1 MDFIFNETR
10 REVNTMAMKEGIF
23 LHNTHHVQTDSF
35 GAYSEQSPVVGFT
48 NYGDEGKLYYS
59 FDELEDLLK
68 NGFIDDNI
76 TRNEEGR
83 LYLKGSYCSYS
94 SSFRIVCGQVLSK
107 IDEKRK
113 GIFDYCKKIGL
124 IKDDFAPVVG
134 WFGTKE
140 MTANKDNTFNIYYTF
155 NNFNEKRLNM
165 ELAESICIG
174 KIKKLSGQRV
184 HCYSGKN
191 DLKITPKFQCKS
203 IEFDKENKKL
213 IIRNIPLEYITGSIV
228 EVIVN
233 LDLELWMLFNDNK
246 HWDRFF
252 NVAID
257 IVRDMGQTHWFN
269 NLKYVDMKEDKERN
283 LNWHKRQLG
292 EEWNTN

>member
-1 MDFIFNETR
+1 
-10 REVNTMAMKEGIF
+10 MAMKEGIF

-35 GAYSEQSPVVGFT
+35 GAYSEQSPVVGFA

-59 FDELEDLLK
+59 FDELEDLFK
-68 NGFIDDNI
+68 NGFIDNNI
-76 TRNEEGR
+76 ARDEKGR

-94 SSFRIVCGQVLSK
+94 SSFKIVCGQVVSEVS
-107 IDEKRK
+107 EKQN

-124 IKDDFAPVVG
+124 IKDCFTPVVG

-140 MTANKDNTFNIYYTF
+140 MTKNEEDNTFNIFYTF
-155 NNFNEKRLNM
+155 NNFNKQRSNM
-165 ELAESICIG
+165 ELAENICIG
-174 KIKKLSGQRV
+174 KIKKLSGQRIR
-184 HCYSGKN
+184 CYSREN
-191 DLKITPKFQCKS
+191 DLRITPKFQCKS
-203 IEFDKENKKL
+203 IEFDKKNKKL
-213 IIRNIPLEYITGSIV
+213 IIRNIPLEYITSDIV

-246 HWDRFF
+246 HWSRFF

-257 IVRDMGQTHWFN
+257 AVRDMGQTHWFSS
-269 NLKYVDMKEDKERN
+269 LKSVDTDEDKERN
-283 LNWHKRQLG
+283 LTWYKRQLG